1 MPIPTNLT
9 TNEVKDSVGTEVEFN
24 QLSVTGRSRAF
35 LKVNESPGLPHRI
48 TISHQ
53 ENGSGTSK
61 RRRSVVRVD
70 LSVTGAIDVT
80 KVEKISFYIV
90 GDIPIGNLTATTNVA
105 VALANLLSFCAS
117 QGASTTILYDCSGY
131 GAGALIAGSL

>member
-24 QLSVTGRSRAF
+24 QLSVSGRSRAF
-35 LKVNESPGLPHRI
+35 LKVNETPGLPHRL

-53 ENGSGTSK
+53 ESGSGTSK

-70 LSVTGAIDVT
+70 LSVTGSYDAT
-80 KVEKISFYIV
+80 KIEKVSFYIV
-90 GDIPIGNLTATTNVA
+90 GDIPIGNMSAVTNA
-105 VALANLLSFCAS
+105 QVALANLLSFCAS

-131 GAGALIAGSL
+131 GAGALISGSL